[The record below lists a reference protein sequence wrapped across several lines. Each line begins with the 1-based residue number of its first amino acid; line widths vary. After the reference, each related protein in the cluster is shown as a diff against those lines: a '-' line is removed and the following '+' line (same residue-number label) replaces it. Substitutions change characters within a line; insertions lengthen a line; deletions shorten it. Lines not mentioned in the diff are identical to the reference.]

1 MNEPMREHV
10 ALLTGHMAK
19 ARVEKTMAGL
29 KPAPFAWSVID
40 TGVKV
45 AALLTEEIIR
55 RRVRLPQGTTR
66 VVLPGRCRADPE
78 SLARHF
84 GVPVE
89 RGPDE
94 IVDLPVHFGRGAR
107 RLDLS
112 RHDLRIF
119 AEIVDA
125 PALPPEAILARARDL
140 RARGA
145 DVIGLGGLPDTPF
158 PHLEASVRLLK
169 AEGLAVSVDSFSV
182 AELSRG
188 ARAGVDYLL
197 SLNEDTL
204 GLAFETDALP
214 VLVPTKPDD
223 LSSLVRASERLA
235 KAGRPFL
242 ADPILEPIHF
252 GFAASLTRYAE
263 FRRLVPEA
271 EMLMGT
277 GNLTELTETDS
288 LGVTALLCG
297 ICSELSIRNVLVVQV
312 SPHTRRTIEE
322 HDAARRVMHAAKADA
337 ALPKGYGRALLG
349 LHDKR
354 PYPETPEEVAATAAQ
369 VRDVNYRSAVAADG
383 IHVFNRSLHVV
394 DTDALAFFPKLGV
407 EADGG
412 HAFYLGAELAKA
424 EIAWRL
430 GKRYAQ
436 DEPLD
441 WGCSADRPAENATGF
456 KEVGHTLRARDRDT
470 GT

>member
-1 MNEPMREHV
+1 MREHV

-29 KPAPFAWSVID
+29 QPAPFAWSVID

-55 RRVRLPQGTTR
+55 RRVRLPEGTTR
-66 VVLPGRCRADPE
+66 VVLPGRCRADPQA
-78 SLARHF
+78 LARHF

-94 IVDLPVHFGRGAR
+94 IVDLPVHFGRGAKG
-107 RLDLS
+107 LDLS
-112 RHDLRIF
+112 RHELRIF

-125 PALPPEAILARARDL
+125 PGLPPEAILARARAL
-140 RARGA
+140 ATRGA
-145 DVIGLGGLPDTPF
+145 GVIDLGGLPDTPF
-158 PHLEASVRLLK
+158 PHLGDSVRLLK
-169 AEGLAVSVDSFSV
+169 AEGLSVSVDSFSA
-182 AELSRG
+182 AELRRG
-188 ARAGVDYLL
+188 AEAGADYLL

-204 GLAFETDALP
+204 DLAFETDAVP
-214 VLVPTKPDD
+214 VLVPTRPED
-223 LSSLVRASERLA
+223 LPSLVRAAERLEA
-235 KAGRPFL
+235 AGKPYL

-252 GFAASLTRYAE
+252 GFSASLARYGE
-263 FRRLVPEA
+263 FRRLMPEA

-277 GNLTELTETDS
+277 GNLTELTEADS
-288 LGVTALLCG
+288 VGVTAVLCG

-312 SPHTRRTIEE
+312 SAHTRRTIEE

-337 ALPKGYGRALLG
+337 ALPKGYGRALIG
-349 LHDKR
+349 LHDKH
-354 PYPETPEEVAATAAQ
+354 PYPETPDEVAATAAA
-369 VRDVNYRSAVAADG
+369 VRDANYRIAVAADG
-383 IHVFNRSLHVV
+383 IHVFNRALHVV

-407 EADGG
+407 EMDGG

-441 WGCSADRPAENATGF
+441 WGCSADRPVENSTGF
-456 KEVGHTLRARDRDT
+456 KEVGHTLRARVRET